1 MSVLSR
7 LPAAIR
13 ARRLRQRLRTAR
25 SDADNPY
32 SAVASLTLLLAVGI
46 AVKFVH

>member
-7 LPAAIR
+7 RSIIVR
-13 ARRLRQRLRTAR
+13 ARCLLQRLRNAR

-32 SAVASLTLLLAVGI
+32 SAMASLTLLLAVGV